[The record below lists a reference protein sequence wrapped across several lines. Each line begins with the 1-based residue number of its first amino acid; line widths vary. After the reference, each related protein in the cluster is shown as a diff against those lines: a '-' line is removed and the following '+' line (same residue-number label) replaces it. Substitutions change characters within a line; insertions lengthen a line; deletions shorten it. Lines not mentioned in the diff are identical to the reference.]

1 MGLSITNS
9 VMIALSKIAP
19 NRGQIEGLPKNPRF
33 VRTEKY
39 QKLKQS
45 LQEQPEM
52 LALRELLVFP
62 HDDKYIIIGG
72 NMRYR
77 ALKELGYK
85 EAPCKVIP
93 EDTTAEALRAYTIKD
108 NSGFGEWDFD
118 ALANEWDAE
127 DLEDWGIDLPYI
139 EEPGESIADDDT
151 DMSDGTDDD
160 SDDEQQKEDYYAM
173 MLGDRLYDSD
183 NPFDIPNLRID
194 EQPSTGVLLP
204 VSAWG
209 ADSRQKKG
217 IATYHFYVDDYRF
230 EAIWKNP
237 MTLCIS
243 GCQYVVEPNLS
254 LFDTTPVAYGLQ
266 QIYKKRWIARYWQ
279 ECGIKVYAD
288 LNVSQKFIEYNK
300 LGIPDGYNAFATRGY
315 DDRFEVLELELQVAR
330 EISGKDNPN
339 MLVYG
344 GGKRV
349 KEFCQA
355 NNLVYVEQF
364 MQRKR

>member
-1 MGLSITNS
+1 
-9 VMIALSKIAP
+9 MIALSKIEP
-19 NRGQIEGLPKNPRF
+19 NKGQIEGLPKNPRF
-33 VRTEKY
+33 IKTEKFN
-39 QKLKQS
+39 KLKKS
-45 LQEQPEM
+45 LEDHPQM
-52 LALRELLVFP
+52 LALRELLVYPFG
-62 HDDKYIIIGG
+62 DKFIIIGG

-77 ALKELGYK
+77 AMKELKYK
-85 EAPCKVIP
+85 EAPCKIIP
-93 EDTTAEALRAYTIKD
+93 ADTSVEELKAYTIKD

-118 ALANEWDAE
+118 ELANDWDAE
-127 DLEDWGIDLPYI
+127 DLEAWGLDLPAFDK
-139 EEPGESIADDDT
+139 EETEEYSEE
-151 DMSDGTDDD
+151 DD
-160 SDDEQQKEDYYAM
+160 STDSEDENEEEQEKIDYFAM
-173 MLGDRLYDSD
+173 MLGDRLYDS
-183 NPFDIPNLRID
+183 NNEFDIPTLRLD
-194 EQPSTGVLLP
+194 EQPTTGVLLP

-209 ADSRQKKG
+209 ADTRQKKG
-217 IATYHFYVDDYRF
+217 ISTYHFYVDDYRF
-230 EAIWKNP
+230 EAIWKDP
-237 MTLCIS
+237 MKVCVS

-254 LFDTTPVAYGLQ
+254 LFDTTPIAYGLQ

-300 LGIPDGYNAFATRGY
+300 MGIPECYNAFATRGY
-315 DDRFEVLELELQVAR
+315 DDRVEVLEKEFAVAR

-364 MQRKR
+364 MQREQH